1 MQVRVIGEEQQLL
14 WVRTQNGGVT
24 SLSHRRDGTLSKI
37 IAALESALYQA
48 RAEAKQVNE
57 DDQAMVASSK
67 DIDALLKRDFSVD
80 VRGNH
85 VPDPRGLEEGMPL
98 RRSDESNAVSALPD
112 CNCMTCQASCVNSRF
127 EGRNELLLIG
137 AGSASE

>member
-1 MQVRVIGEEQQLL
+1 MQVRIFGEEKELL

-24 SLSHRRDGTLSKI
+24 SLSHRRDGTLLKI
-37 IAALESALYQA
+37 IAALESALHQA
-48 RAEAKQVNE
+48 RAEVKQVGN
-57 DDQAMVASSK
+57 DDQAMVASSE

-98 RRSDESNAVSALPD
+98 RRSNESNAVSAPPD
-112 CNCMTCQASCVNSRF
+112 CNSMTCQAGCVNSRL
-127 EGRNELLLIG
+127 EGCDELLLIG
-137 AGSASE
+137 AGSASK

>member
-37 IAALESALYQA
+37 IAALESALQQA

-80 VRGNH
+80 
-85 VPDPRGLEEGMPL
+85 
-98 RRSDESNAVSALPD
+98 
-112 CNCMTCQASCVNSRF
+112 
-127 EGRNELLLIG
+127 
-137 AGSASE
+137 

>member
-37 IAALESALYQA
+37 IAALESALQQA

-85 VPDPRGLEEGMPL
+85 VPDPRGLE
-98 RRSDESNAVSALPD
+98 
-112 CNCMTCQASCVNSRF
+112 
-127 EGRNELLLIG
+127 
-137 AGSASE
+137 